1 MNRRAF
7 FTGMLDFP
15 ELTAMPRICGIDL
28 DKNEARFVVLD
39 GHTKSFELI
48 VTDIARLVLVDPK
61 SQSEVRLFRKR
72 IQKFFDDNG
81 IEIVGIR
88 ERLSKGR
95 MKGGTITFKLEGLI
109 QTCRQE
115 VVLIPP
121 ATIRKAL
128 AAANIEFSEL
138 PIAKFQHEAY
148 GAAYCLMATT
158 CQNPER

>member
-1 MNRRAF
+1 
-7 FTGMLDFP
+7 MLDFP
-15 ELTAMPRICGIDL
+15 GLTTMPRICGIDL

-39 GHTKSFELI
+39 GHSQNFELI
-48 VTDIARLVLVDPK
+48 TTDIARLVLADPK
-61 SQSEVRLFRKR
+61 SQSEVRLFRER

-81 IEIVGIR
+81 IETVGIR

-109 QTCRQE
+109 QTCRQD

-128 AAANIEFSEL
+128 SAANIEFSEL
-138 PIAKFQHEAY
+138 PIGKFQHEAY
-148 GAAYCLMATT
+148 GAAYCLLGITG
-158 CQNPER
+158 

>member
-1 MNRRAF
+1 MFAF
-7 FTGMLDFP
+7 FFSADY
-15 ELTAMPRICGIDL
+15 MPKICGIDL

-39 GHTKSFELI
+39 GNAQRFELI
-48 VTDIARLVLVDPK
+48 ATDISRLVLVDSK
-61 SQSEVRLFRKR
+61 NQSEVRLFRDR
-72 IQKFFDDNG
+72 VQAYLNDNG
-81 IEIVGIR
+81 IAHVGIR

-109 QTCRQE
+109 QICRQD

-128 AAANIEFSEL
+128 SSANIEFSEL

-148 GAAYCLMATT
+148 GAAYCLMGM
-158 CQNPER
+158 NS

>member
-1 MNRRAF
+1 
-7 FTGMLDFP
+7 
-15 ELTAMPRICGIDL
+15 MPKICGIDL

-39 GHTKSFELI
+39 GNAQRFELI
-48 VTDIARLVLVDPK
+48 DTDISRLVLVDPK
-61 SQSEVRLFRKR
+61 NQSEVRLFRDR
-72 IQKFFDDNG
+72 IQAYLDANG
-81 IEIVGIR
+81 IEQVGIR

-109 QTCRQE
+109 QTCRQS

-128 AAANIEFSEL
+128 SNVNIEFSEL

-148 GAAYCLMATT
+148 GAAYCLMGMNSWNGK
-158 CQNPER
+158 Q